1 MCVTLTQD
9 VLNQD
14 VGRLSRLGVSS
25 SIHRVDPELA
35 LLALL
40 QIGDCDF
47 SGRMELVGR
56 VHPPPIRR
64 ALLMDLDDVTLD
76 GTATISVW
84 RAPGE
89 RDAALGL
96 VFNLWGSRRAGRV

>member
-1 MCVTLTQD
+1 MCITLTQD

-14 VGRLSRLGVSS
+14 VGCFGRLGVSGGV
-25 SIHRVDPELA
+25 HRVDPELA

-40 QIGDCDF
+40 QVGDGDF

-64 ALLMDLDDVTLD
+64 AFLMDLDDVTFD
-76 GTATISVW
+76 GAATISVW

-96 VFNLWGSRRAGRV
+96 VFNLRGSRWAGRV